1 MKRLQIIIVCTL
13 IFSMSIGFYLGSLMV
28 PDLPVGTMIAGI
40 IGSVVGVG
48 IVLGTIKFRES
59 RKKHNIP
66 DIDERTWI
74 NIKNFYAISL
84 YIVLF
89 GSMLIVCLLIAL
101 GTETI
106 ELGALSIYLLIL
118 FFLLVIGTLV
128 VRRQ

>member
-1 MKRLQIIIVCTL
+1 MKSWHIIIACTL
-13 IFSMSIGFYLGSLMV
+13 VFSMSIGFYLGNLMV
-28 PDLPVGTMIAGI
+28 PDLPVGIVFAGI

-59 RKKHNIP
+59 RKKHNVP
-66 DIDERTWI
+66 DVDERTWV

-118 FFLLVIGTLV
+118 FVLLVIGTLV
-128 VRRQ
+128 VKRQ

>member
-1 MKRLQIIIVCTL
+1 MKKLQFIIVCTL

-89 GSMLIVCLLIAL
+89 GSMLIVCLLIAF

>member
-1 MKRLQIIIVCTL
+1 MKKLQIIIVCTL

-59 RKKHNIP
+59 RKNHNIP

-89 GSMLIVCLLIAL
+89 GSMLIVCLLIAF

>member
-1 MKRLQIIIVCTL
+1 MQIIIVCTL

-89 GSMLIVCLLIAL
+89 GSMLIVCLLIAF

>member
-1 MKRLQIIIVCTL
+1 MKSWHIIIACTL
-13 IFSMSIGFYLGSLMV
+13 VLSMSIGFYLGSLMV
-28 PDLPVGTMIAGI
+28 PNLPVGTMIAGI
-40 IGSVVGVG
+40 SGSVIGVG

-59 RKKHNIP
+59 RKKHNVP
-66 DIDERTWI
+66 DTDERTWV
-74 NIKNFYAISL
+74 NIKNFYAVSL

-118 FFLLVIGTLV
+118 FFILVIGTLV

>member
-1 MKRLQIIIVCTL
+1 MKKLQIIIVCTL

-28 PDLPVGTMIAGI
+28 PDLPVGTMSAGI

-59 RKKHNIP
+59 QKKHNIP

>member
-1 MKRLQIIIVCTL
+1 MKKLQIIIVCTL

-59 RKKHNIP
+59 RKNHNIP

>member
-1 MKRLQIIIVCTL
+1 MKKLQIIIVCTL

-106 ELGALSIYLLIL
+106 ELGALSIYLLML

>member
-1 MKRLQIIIVCTL
+1 MKSWHIIIVCTL
-13 IFSMSIGFYLGSLMV
+13 VLSMSIGFYLGSLMV
-28 PDLPVGTMIAGI
+28 PNLPVGTMIAGI
-40 IGSVVGVG
+40 SGSVIGVG

-59 RKKHNIP
+59 RKKDNVP
-66 DIDERTWI
+66 DTDERTWV
-74 NIKNFYAISL
+74 NIKNFYAVSL

-118 FFLLVIGTLV
+118 FFILVIGTLV

>member
-1 MKRLQIIIVCTL
+1 MKSWHIIIVCTL
-13 IFSMSIGFYLGSLMV
+13 VLSMSIGFYLGSLMV
-28 PDLPVGTMIAGI
+28 PNLPVGTMIAGI
-40 IGSVVGVG
+40 SGSVIGVG

-59 RKKHNIP
+59 RKKHNVP
-66 DIDERTWI
+66 DTDERTWV
-74 NIKNFYAISL
+74 NIKNFYAVSL

-118 FFLLVIGTLV
+118 FFILVIGTLV

>member
-1 MKRLQIIIVCTL
+1 MKKLQIIIVCTL

>member
-1 MKRLQIIIVCTL
+1 MKSWHIIIASTL
-13 IFSMSIGFYLGSLMV
+13 VFSMSIGFYLGNLMV
-28 PDLPVGTMIAGI
+28 PDLPVGTVVAGI

-48 IVLGTIKFRES
+48 IVFGTIKFRES
-59 RKKHNIP
+59 RKKHNVP
-66 DIDERTWI
+66 DVDERTWI

-89 GSMLIVCLLIAL
+89 GSMLIVCLLFAL

>member
-1 MKRLQIIIVCTL
+1 MKKLQIIIVCTL

-66 DIDERTWI
+66 DIDERTYF
-74 NIKNFYAISL
+74 FY
-84 YIVLF
+84 
-89 GSMLIVCLLIAL
+89 
-101 GTETI
+101 
-106 ELGALSIYLLIL
+106 
-118 FFLLVIGTLV
+118 
-128 VRRQ
+128 

>member
-28 PDLPVGTMIAGI
+28 PNLPVGTMIAGI
-40 IGSVVGVG
+40 SGSVIGVG

-59 RKKHNIP
+59 RKKHNVP
-66 DIDERTWI
+66 DTDERTWV
-74 NIKNFYAISL
+74 NIKNFYAVSL
-84 YIVLF
+84 YIFLF

-118 FFLLVIGTLV
+118 FFILVIGTLV

>member
-1 MKRLQIIIVCTL
+1 MKKLQIIIVCTL

-89 GSMLIVCLLIAL
+89 GSMLIVCLLIAF